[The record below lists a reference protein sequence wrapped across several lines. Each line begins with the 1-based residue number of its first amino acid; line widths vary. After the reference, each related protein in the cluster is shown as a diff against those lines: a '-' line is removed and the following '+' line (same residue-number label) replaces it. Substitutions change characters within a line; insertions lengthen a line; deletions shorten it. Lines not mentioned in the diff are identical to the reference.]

1 MTNLNQVV
9 RTEFAAAISQIARER
24 KIDPENIYNAIEHA
38 MISAYR
44 KEVGELEDDY
54 YYFVE
59 LDQEEGETKIF
70 KAPITERDEETN
82 EILEWDEDKAEEVT
96 PPGFGRIAA
105 QTAKQVILQEI
116 RRSEKEHIIADYR
129 DRVGD
134 VITGQV
140 LRMDRGTVVMDIG
153 RGQGYMPPKEQMRGE
168 YYRKNQRLAVLVKEI
183 SETFRG
189 TSVIVSR
196 STPKLVRKLFER
208 EVPEVSSG
216 AVEIVSVAREAGVR
230 SKIAVRST
238 QDGVDPVGSCVGQ
251 RGVRVQKVIEELN
264 NEKIDIVPF
273 NEDTVLFLKAALAP
287 AENLLIELNEEAK
300 LARVTAP
307 DDQLSLAIG
316 RGGQNVRLAAKLTGY
331 QVTIQ
336 SAEGEVESEV
346 TGEEEYEIDT
356 IEGLEEETREFLV
369 QYKLTTFRDLMRF
382 EDKWIQTDK
391 ISYEQK
397 ELLDESVKAY
407 QEELAAE
414 MNGRK
419 QERKEAEEA
428 EEEAVQEDEEQLEES
443 EESEEEAETEESEEE
458 MEESTD
464 EEETEK
470 PEEEDE
476 ESEDEEGDDVEADEE
491 AADEEETR
499 DDEDDE
505 KELEAEEEE
514 EEEEVDEDEEEVDED
529 EEEGADEEEDKEKK
543 QTE

>member
-9 RTEFAAAISQIARER
+9 RTEFAAAIAQIARER
-24 KIDPENIYNAIEHA
+24 KIDPQNIYDAIEHA

-59 LDQEEGETKIF
+59 LDQEQGETKIF
-70 KAPITERDEETN
+70 KAPITDRDEETN

-129 DRVGD
+129 ERLGD

-153 RGQGYMPPKEQMRGE
+153 RGQGYMPPREQMRGE
-168 YYRKNQRLAVLVKEI
+168 FYRKNQRLAILVKEI
-183 SETFRG
+183 SDSFRG

-196 STPKLVRKLFER
+196 SAPELVEKLFER

-230 SKIAVRST
+230 TKIAVRST
-238 QDGVDPVGSCVGQ
+238 QEGVDPVGSCVGQ

-273 NEDTVLFLKAALAP
+273 NEDTALFLKAALAP
-287 AENLLIELNEEAK
+287 AENLLIELDEDEQ
-300 LARVTAP
+300 LAAVTAP

-331 QVTIQ
+331 QIAIK
-336 SAEGEVESEV
+336 SAEGEVESEA
-346 TGEEEYEIDT
+346 TGEEEFEVDT
-356 IEGLEEETREFLV
+356 IEDLDEETREFLI

-397 ELLDESVKAY
+397 ELLDESIKQY

-414 MNGRK
+414 MNGD
-419 QERKEAEEA
+419 EKEAEEESESEQTEA
-428 EEEAVQEDEEQLEES
+428 ESTEQEVPEEEQAESEDAETEEAEPEQEEEAAETAETEEDQSDQETVQEPASENEEES
-443 EESEEEAETEESEEE
+443 ESEEE
-458 MEESTD
+458 D
-464 EEETEK
+464 EAS
-470 PEEEDE
+470 D
-476 ESEDEEGDDVEADEE
+476 
-491 AADEEETR
+491 
-499 DDEDDE
+499 
-505 KELEAEEEE
+505 
-514 EEEEVDEDEEEVDED
+514 
-529 EEEGADEEEDKEKK
+529 KK
-543 QTE
+543 QE